1 MDRATDAG
9 VPAYVVAGDATLRLI
24 AAARPTTDTGLLAI
38 KGIGAAKLENY
49 GDDIIDVVSQF
60 EN

>member
-1 MDRATDAG
+1 MSPRMS
-9 VPAYVVAGDATLRLI
+9 
-24 AAARPTTDTGLLAI
+24 LLAI

-49 GDDIIDVVSQF
+49 GDDIIDIVSQF